1 MEDLKLPLLVMYV
14 LFTCVERA
22 NDPRSPGVDP
32 GFQVRGRGALK
43 KIAPSEG
50 RRENLW
56 GISCANLQGSEN
68 GRVVT
73 IDSIH
78 GYT

>member
-1 MEDLKLPLLVMYV
+1 MCFSHVWKEQMTLDHQVWIQDFKL
-14 LFTCVERA
+14 
-22 NDPRSPGVDP
+22 G
-32 GFQVRGRGALK
+32 GRGALK